1 MDKLQHEIDDV
12 TKVMKE
18 NIQLLE
24 ESYDTS
30 QELILA
36 ADILNNRSEQF
47 SLLIEG
53 DKQRMIRKSNIRT
66 NRLILIL
73 IVTLSL
79 IFLIVFTIIIRRN

>member
-73 IVTLSL
+73 IVILSL

>member
-79 IFLIVFTIIIRRN
+79 IFLIVFPIIIRRN